1 MNYNP
6 NSTEVKDLL
15 EGVLQRHFGCTAAEA
30 SRDQM
35 YKAAAI
41 TVKNILSDKR
51 SAYKKKVNA
60 AGAKRVYYMCM
71 EFLLGRSLKTNL
83 CNLGLDNAYRKA
95 LKKMGF
101 DLDDLYECE
110 PDAGLGNGGL
120 VFLQLGNLLR
130 EVRVSFLHISDAVI
144 QLLLVVINVFFPCL
158 LL

>member
-51 SAYKKKVNA
+51 SAYKKKA
-60 AGAKRVYYMCM
+60 R
-71 EFLLGRSLKTNL
+71 KTTNS
-83 CNLGLDNAYRKA
+83 A
-95 LKKMGF
+95 
-101 DLDDLYECE
+101 
-110 PDAGLGNGGL
+110 
-120 VFLQLGNLLR
+120 
-130 EVRVSFLHISDAVI
+130 
-144 QLLLVVINVFFPCL
+144 
-158 LL
+158 

>member
-6 NSTEVKDLL
+6 NSAEVKELL
-15 EGVLQRHFGCTAAEA
+15 ESVLQRHFGCTAAEA

-83 CNLGLDNAYRKA
+83 CNLGLAGAYEKA
-95 LKKMGF
+95 LKKLGF
-101 DLDDLYECE
+101 DLEDRYECE
-110 PDAGLGNGGL
+110 RDVLADLPRALWSRFRRWIIPQRAFRSATSTDC
-120 VFLQLGNLLR
+120 
-130 EVRVSFLHISDAVI
+130 SSK
-144 QLLLVVINVFFPCL
+144 
-158 LL
+158 